1 MLGDF
6 DRAEGQVPALKIY
19 SSGFHLLGDIDRA
32 EGQASV
38 LRIYS

>member
-6 DRAEGQVPALKIY
+6 EGQAPALRIY

-32 EGQASV
+32 EGQVSV
-38 LRIYS
+38 LRIYL